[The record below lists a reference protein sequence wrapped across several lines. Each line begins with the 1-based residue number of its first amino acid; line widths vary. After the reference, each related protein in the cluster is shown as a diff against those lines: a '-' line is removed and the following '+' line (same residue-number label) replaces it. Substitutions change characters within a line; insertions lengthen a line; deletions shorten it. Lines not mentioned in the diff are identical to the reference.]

1 MGIFIPM
8 VYPGTKSSTPTELF
22 RTSKGVVYQDDRQCC
37 FTLKF
42 MHRTAHFKVQ
52 EFLHF
57 KRSIDKINL
66 EDLFFNDLSD
76 LHIIHHRH
84 SDHLFLVTLC
94 DLVALKELLSGT
106 KVMLEL
112 NSILSARLAPCGL

>member
-1 MGIFIPM
+1 MIKTEDL
-8 VYPGTKSSTPTELF
+8 TKSFDS
-22 RTSKGVVYQDDRQCC
+22 
-37 FTLKF
+37 
-42 MHRTAHFKVQ
+42 
-52 EFLHF
+52 FLAV
-57 KRSIDKINL
+57 DKINL

-112 NSILSARLAPCGL
+112 NETWEDRVLNLDLNTFVKKLLTYL